1 MLRCELSCILDEADN
16 DKEAAELKWSLDN
29 LIAAYKAKLDVE
41 ERNGE
46 NYGRN
51 LATVIMKSEL

>member
-16 DKEAAELKWSLDN
+16 DKDAAELKWSLDN
-29 LIAAYKAKLDVE
+29 LIAAYKGKLDVE

-46 NYGRN
+46 N
-51 LATVIMKSEL
+51 